1 VVVEIPELTTLRHDE
16 TATRSPAVSL
26 RPVAGSDEELL
37 LRIFAESHCA
47 GFELLGLA
55 PPALDGLVRMQF
67 QARQSQYRA
76 YPGAT
81 EYLIWLDTEA
91 ERIPAGSCSLSDN
104 PGQLRVLDIAVLAMH
119 RRQGIARS
127 VLLELCAL
135 ASAAGKPVG
144 LSVWHDNAAARRLYR
159 AVGFM
164 PDQAVGEEGDLGNGY
179 FELRYFYDDT
189 QDAPAQHR
197 AGAR

>member
-1 VVVEIPELTTLRHDE
+1 MAEEIPELTTLMYGQ
-16 TATRSPAVSL
+16 TATPSPVVSL
-26 RPVAGSDEELL
+26 RPVAGSDEALL
-37 LRIFAESHCA
+37 VQIFAQSHCA

-55 PPALDGLVRMQF
+55 PAALEGLVRMQF

-81 EYLIWLDTEA
+81 EYLIWLDTGA
-91 ERIPAGSCSLSDN
+91 ERTPAGSCWLSDT
-104 PGQLRVLDIAVLAMH
+104 PGRLRVLDIAVLAGH

-135 ASAAGKPVG
+135 ASAAGKPVA
-144 LSVWHDNAAARRLYR
+144 LSVWHDNAAARQLYR
-159 AVGFM
+159 TVGFL
-164 PDQAVGEEGDLGNGY
+164 PDQAAGEEGDLGNGY
-179 FELRYFYDDT
+179 LELRYFDDA